1 MGIQIKGSNDTI
13 SADDG
18 SIVLEGATL
27 TFTNENITGIST
39 MASAEVTGNLSIADK
54 IIHTGDTNTALR
66 FPSADTITAETS
78 GSEWIRIDSGGRLLV
93 GNTASQEVYGTNK
106 LQIQGTSATT
116 SGMSL
121 LRHGGSPYLILG
133 SSGGSSLNAVTALSS
148 GDRIGQ
154 LTFVGADGTDVNTHA
169 ASIAAYVD
177 GSVSSNS
184 VPGRLVFK
192 TSTGASE
199 VERMR
204 ITSSGLVGIN
214 TSAPTA
220 LLSFGVQ
227 RSVQTYPP
235 ICFQTAYGSGLADA
249 AISTTDDSGGT
260 DIMMGSNVYMG
271 QNGTFTRY
279 FSSYGSAAVRCGYT
293 GITMFYNKSGNNAPA
308 ESMRIDGSGRL
319 LIGTAANQHNG
330 GDLLQLAAESS
341 TASLSLNRY
350 TANAHPSYVNFFKS
364 RNASLSGQTV
374 VQDGDTLGL
383 LAFYGSDG
391 TDRALGAEVCAQ
403 VDGTPGSDDMPGR
416 LVFRTSADGS
426 QSPAERL
433 RITSGGNVN
442 IGGNYDQSNAPLSVT
457 TTANAYGY
465 RLMTGSNVVMELL
478 NNDAAGNCE
487 MRGYYNNNSGS
498 RGEGYRIEAQGETFF
513 NPGGNTGVSITAN
526 GKLCAGGTT
535 IETAPI
541 NVNTTAHY
549 VVTSSGRSTNGIHI
563 RGNAGNSGE
572 YGGAI
577 SFGCNSDGAAAI
589 AAEQMSSDADVIG
602 LSFFT
607 RSTSTGAD
615 DATKTVRFPSN
626 GGVELH
632 NWANSK
638 GLIFRSDS
646 TVPTGAMVQSSVGR
660 GMCSGKVDSI
670 AQNTATTLGNS
681 HWGGLALVG
690 YEGTGHQG
698 YRLVAYGYGGAGVSV
713 LFSGQ
718 WVGSLTTTFTMNTYS
733 LQVSHN
739 SSNNLNFWLINLGV

>member
-1 MGIQIKGSNDTI
+1 MTSKLIVNELAADTGITTITVGDNMSGVTFKTGTSNLHNVGIEIAGINVLGADTPI
-13 SADDG
+13 GA
-18 SIVLEGATL
+18 GATIYNSGDVIVGGAITATKFVG
-27 TFTNENITGIST
+27 TFENSGDFTIDDYVVH
-39 MASAEVTGNLSIADK
+39 A
-54 IIHTGDTNTALR
+54 GDTNTKFGFSA
-66 FPSADTITAETS
+66 ADTFKIDTAGDERLRITS
-78 GSEWIRIDSGGRLLV
+78 GGILLK
-93 GNTASQEVYGTNK
+93 GNTASQEVYGTNAF
-106 LQIQGTSATT
+106 QIQGTSAPT

-121 LRHGGSPYLILG
+121 LRHGGSPYLVLG

-154 LTFVGADGTDVNTHA
+154 LTFAGADGTDINTHS
-169 ASIAAYVD
+169 ASVSSYVD

-192 TSTGASE
+192 TSTGSSE

-391 TDRALGAEVCAQ
+391 TDRALGAE
-403 VDGTPGSDDMPGR
+403 
-416 LVFRTSADGS
+416 
-426 QSPAERL
+426 
-433 RITSGGNVN
+433 I
-442 IGGNYDQSNAPLSVT
+442 LS
-457 TTANAYGY
+457 
-465 RLMTGSNVVMELL
+465 L
-478 NNDAAGNCE
+478 
-487 MRGYYNNNSGS
+487 
-498 RGEGYRIEAQGETFF
+498 
-513 NPGGNTGVSITAN
+513 
-526 GKLCAGGTT
+526 
-535 IETAPI
+535 
-541 NVNTTAHY
+541 
-549 VVTSSGRSTNGIHI
+549 IHI
-563 RGNAGNSGE
+563 
-572 YGGAI
+572 
-577 SFGCNSDGAAAI
+577 
-589 AAEQMSSDADVIG
+589 
-602 LSFFT
+602 
-607 RSTSTGAD
+607 
-615 DATKTVRFPSN
+615 
-626 GGVELH
+626 
-632 NWANSK
+632 
-638 GLIFRSDS
+638 
-646 TVPTGAMVQSSVGR
+646 
-660 GMCSGKVDSI
+660 
-670 AQNTATTLGNS
+670 
-681 HWGGLALVG
+681 
-690 YEGTGHQG
+690 
-698 YRLVAYGYGGAGVSV
+698 
-713 LFSGQ
+713 
-718 WVGSLTTTFTMNTYS
+718 
-733 LQVSHN
+733 
-739 SSNNLNFWLINLGV
+739 

>member
-1 MGIQIKGSNDTI
+1 MTVVQPNSIAGINSITVQSGNALNLHKS
-13 SADDG
+13 DG
-18 SIVLEGATL
+18 TL
-27 TFTNENITGIST
+27 IRTLVAESGIST
-39 MASAEVTGNLSIADK
+39 YSSIVVGSATTDNNANKSINIGLGASISQHADNTLSFGTNGDERARITSAGNIGVGNDASFPIYTDSGDRTLILGSGSDDAAIQLHSGTDK
-54 IIHTGDTNTALR
+54 YGGLYFGDTTSGGDRYSGYVEYKHDDNFLR
-66 FPSADTITAETS
+66 FGTGGTERV
-78 GSEWIRIDSGGRLLV
+78 RIDSGGRLLL
-93 GNTASQEVYGTNK
+93 GATTSQEVYGTNP
-106 LQIQGTSATT
+106 LQIQGTTAAT

-121 LRHGGSPYLILG
+121 LRHGGSPYLVLG

-148 GDRIGQ
+148 GNRIGQ
-154 LTFVGADGTDVNTHA
+154 LTFAGADGTDINTHS
-169 ASIAAYVD
+169 ASVAAYVD
-177 GSVSSNS
+177 GSVSSNA

-426 QSPAERL
+426 QSPNERL
-433 RITSGGNVN
+433 RISSNGNVLPGADATQDLGSISKRWAN
-442 IGGNYDQSNAPLSVT
+442 IYSADLQLSNE
-457 TTANAYGY
+457 
-465 RLMTGSNVVMELL
+465 GSQ
-478 NNDAAGNCE
+478 NDVD
-487 MRGYYNNNSGS
+487 GS
-498 RGEGYRIEAQGETFF
+498 WGTYTIQEGESDLFLINRR
-513 NPGGNTGVSITAN
+513 N
-526 GKLCAGGTT
+526 GKKYKFNLT
-535 IETAPI
+535 E
-541 NVNTTAHY
+541 
-549 VVTSSGRSTNGIHI
+549 
-563 RGNAGNSGE
+563 
-572 YGGAI
+572 
-577 SFGCNSDGAAAI
+577 
-589 AAEQMSSDADVIG
+589 
-602 LSFFT
+602 
-607 RSTSTGAD
+607 
-615 DATKTVRFPSN
+615 
-626 GGVELH
+626 
-632 NWANSK
+632 
-638 GLIFRSDS
+638 
-646 TVPTGAMVQSSVGR
+646 
-660 GMCSGKVDSI
+660 
-670 AQNTATTLGNS
+670 
-681 HWGGLALVG
+681 
-690 YEGTGHQG
+690 
-698 YRLVAYGYGGAGVSV
+698 VS
-713 LFSGQ
+713 
-718 WVGSLTTTFTMNTYS
+718 
-733 LQVSHN
+733 
-739 SSNNLNFWLINLGV
+739 